1 MKSKNKSEQ
10 NQMNLMELKPIHI
23 HSFEYRPDGQIDVLV
38 PRFKNAFLQSFLYSS
53 KLMPKNRCP
62 YIKANLDEIGSAAWE
77 LFNGKHTV
85 KEIAKLLEEKFQASD
100 RYCIQSDRHSALDAE
115 SPDIDDTVLRSP
127 AEIAGQARNDGE
139 TERNNSKEKT
149 ENNYEKLTER
159 LAMFVQK
166 MNANKFITF
175 IEFME
180 N

>member
-100 RYCIQSDRHSALDAE
+100 RQGVCNTPLQHTVDDCRGVMLTPNKQDAE
-115 SPDIDDTVLRSP
+115 
-127 AEIAGQARNDGE
+127 G
-139 TERNNSKEKT
+139 
-149 ENNYEKLTER
+149 NNYEKLTER